1 VTLELRNVRV
11 RYPNGA
17 LGILDVSL
25 TVEDGQ
31 TVALFGP
38 NGAGKSTTTRAI
50 SGFLPTEGARVIGG
64 QITLSGK
71 RLNGAEPNRVTRLGV
86 AIVPERN
93 KVFANLTVSENLA
106 ALGVVPPRARR
117 KELMDQIY
125 GLFPVL
131 EKRRHQ
137 AAGRLSGGERQMLAI
152 GRALLLDPS
161 VLIIDEM
168 TLGLH
173 YSLQPAL
180 YKAVQSV
187 AAAGTAV
194 LIVDESNAFAIEV
207 ADYCYRIS
215 EGRIVEDGLPGK
227 FRAHPADFA
236 ETHGVVE

>member
-1 VTLELRNVRV
+1 VSLELSNVRV

-25 TVEDGQ
+25 AVEDGQ

-38 NGAGKSTTTRAI
+38 NGAGKTTTTRAI
-50 SGFLPTEGARVIGG
+50 SGFLRTEGARVTNG
-64 QITLSGK
+64 QITLGGR
-71 RLNGAEPNRVTRLGV
+71 RLNGSEPNRVARLGV

-93 KVFANLTVSENLA
+93 KIFANLSVGENLS
-106 ALGVVPPRARR
+106 ALGIVPPRARR
-117 KELMDQIY
+117 RQLLDQVFD
-125 GLFPVL
+125 LFPVL

-161 VLIIDEM
+161 LLIIDEM

-173 YSLQPAL
+173 YSLQPTL
-180 YKAVQSV
+180 YEAVQSI
-187 AAAGTAV
+187 AAAGTSV
-194 LIVDESNAFAIEV
+194 LIVDESNAFAVEV

-215 EGRIVEDGLPGK
+215 EGRIVEHGPPER
-227 FRAHPADFA
+227 FRAHPQDFA
-236 ETHGVVE
+236 QAHGVAE